1 MAPTRAA
8 LIFPGQGS
16 QRIGMLDDIPEL
28 ESLDRLLDAAEALT
42 GLELRTVASLGTP
55 EDIADTRIAQP
66 LLYLADWAWG
76 ATLLE
81 SGVEPI
87 AVAGHSLGEL
97 AALAVAGVF
106 SVEAG
111 LELVVERS
119 KLMAATSAAVPGG
132 MAAVLGVDRAAVALA
147 ISGIEG
153 VWVANDNS
161 PGQVVISGTKQGLTA
176 GMHALKQAGARKV
189 VALAVSGPFHSPL
202 MEPARAAFAELLMGA
217 EFADARFPVLQNTD
231 PTPETSGELI
241 RERLIGQITSPVR
254 WTETVAA
261 LHALGATT
269 LIESGPGAVLA
280 GLAKRVEG
288 VRTLSV
294 DSDELQTIV
303 EEVWVDA

>member
-1 MAPTRAA
+1 
-8 LIFPGQGS
+8 
-16 QRIGMLDDIPEL
+16 MLDDIPEL

-42 GLELRTVASLGTP
+42 GIELRTVVSLGTP
-55 EDIADTRIAQP
+55 EDIADTKIAQP

-81 SGVEPI
+81 SGVEPL

-97 AALAVAGVF
+97 AALTVAGVF

-119 KLMAATSAAVPGG
+119 KLMAATSAATSGG
-132 MAAVLGVDRAAVALA
+132 MAAVLGMDRGAVALA

-153 VWVANDNS
+153 VWVANDNA
-161 PGQVVISGTKQGLTA
+161 PGQIVISGASEALVAATA
-176 GMHALKQAGARKV
+176 ALKQAGARKV
-189 VALAVSGPFHSPL
+189 VVLAVSGPFHSPL

-231 PTPETSGELI
+231 PTPETSGERI

-261 LHALGATT
+261 LRALGATT
-269 LIESGPGAVLA
+269 LIEAGPGAVLA

-288 VRTLSV
+288 VRVLSV
-294 DSDELQTIV
+294 DSAELQAIV
-303 EEVWVDA
+303 EEVSVDA